1 MERASHDPKA
11 VITTYEGKHNHDVP
25 TAKTSSHDAAAATS
39 VVGMSRIRCEDDSDT
54 ISLDLGVGMNYGA
67 DNNAYDQKQALDS
80 EPLRGHI
87 HNISSSLRIGQL
99 SEVPTC
105 YGVGN
110 GGIHVYGTR
119 ENHVESR
126 NFEAPPL
133 GHSPSQYPQNHLGS
147 VLLGP

>member
-25 TAKTSSHDAAAATS
+25 TARTSSHDVAGPAPNI
-39 VVGMSRIRCEDDSDT
+39 GMSRIRSEDSDT

-67 DNNAYDQKQALDS
+67 ENNTYEQKQALDS
-80 EPLRGHI
+80 EPLRSQVHD
-87 HNISSSLRIGQL
+87 ISSNLKMAQAS
-99 SEVPTC
+99 SVSTF
-105 YGVGN
+105 YGVVN
-110 GGIHVYGTR
+110 GGMNLYGTR

-126 NFEAPPL
+126 NFESPSL
-133 GHSPSQYPQNHLGS
+133 GHSPSQYPQNLGS